1 MKDLQRAYFYSHV
14 PYQDGPQDQAIF
26 AGLYNFAVKNKIKY
40 VLTGSN
46 MNTEGIRPPIEW
58 VYIND
63 LTLHKDIH
71 KKYGKVLQ
79 KTMPTASMLK
89 YKIYYEY
96 ILGLKRIYI
105 LDLID
110 YNKED
115 SEKLLSEKFGW
126 QKYNNK
132 HYENVFTRF
141 YEGYYLIKK
150 FGYDKRKCYYSNMIL
165 SKQIT
170 KQQAIEL
177 LKQNPYDENL
187 MKRDLEFIAKKLDFK
202 IDEFKSLINEKG
214 KTYKDYRNSFFLL
227 NFFIK
232 VAQFLKIEKREF
244 R

>member
-1 MKDLQRAYFYSHV
+1 M
-14 PYQDGPQDQAIF
+14 
-26 AGLYNFAVKNKIKY
+26 
-40 VLTGSN
+40 
-46 MNTEGIRPPIEW
+46 
-58 VYIND
+58 
-63 LTLHKDIH
+63 
-71 KKYGKVLQ
+71 
-79 KTMPTASMLK
+79 
-89 YKIYYEY
+89 
-96 ILGLKRIYI
+96 KRIYI

-227 NFFIK
+227 NFLIK